1 MSGSSLVF
9 YDTSSAYYSGYY
21 LTGFRAISTERD
33 LRVRVSNPLPPRLAP
48 AVRDAEWQHLL
59 FAMALFR
66 LRVGDREWFFCIDA
80 HDSNALDAPGRPG
93 GYHLP
98 LLRSVDAWF
107 KVNYN
112 PEVVE
117 RTPELRPHRDKIHGI
132 AQFFPIRPA
141 MRFALCRRLVLPTT
155 LFGFRPGLDHKQPY
169 FGAMADARKRL
180 AELRNFPA
188 FSEIIG
194 CRGIPK
200 DIDIFF
206 VTSYRGNTR
215 HDKEMA
221 QRFRLIRRLL
231 ATRGLRVA
239 AGFTSFSDLPAK
251 YAGVHHPR
259 LDREEYTRTL
269 ARSRVVVY
277 TQGME
282 GCISSKFSLSMAVGN
297 AVVGEPLLN
306 NPGLVGE
313 NPHLAEQFAWD
324 DAVEIAERAVD
335 LASRQPEK
343 ASGLGALNAAMF
355 DRQMAPRAVADYVL
369 RTLTAQRMSRPGE
382 PLG

>member
-1 MSGSSLVF
+1 MSAASLVF

-21 LTGFRAISTERD
+21 LTGFRAISTEQD
-33 LRVRVSNPLPPRLAP
+33 LRVRVSNALPPRLAP

-80 HDSNALDAPGRPG
+80 HDANALDAPGKPG

-112 PEVVE
+112 PAVVD
-117 RTPELRPHRDKIHGI
+117 RTPELRPHRDKIRGI

-141 MRFALCRRLVLPTT
+141 MRLALCRRLVLPTT
-155 LFGFRPGLDHKQPY
+155 LFGFRPGLGHKQPY
-169 FGAMADARKRL
+169 VGAMADARKRL
-180 AELRNFPA
+180 AELRNFPT

-206 VTSYRGNTR
+206 VTSYRGNAR
-215 HDKEMA
+215 HANEMA
-221 QRFRLIRRLL
+221 QRYRLIKK
-231 ATRGLRVA
+231 LRVTHGLSVA
-239 AGFTSFSDLPAK
+239 TGFSSFGDLPDK
-251 YAGVHHPR
+251 YADVHHPR

-269 ARSRVVVY
+269 ARSRVAVY

-306 NPGLVGE
+306 NPDLVKE
-313 NPHLAEQFAWD
+313 NPHLAEQFAWR
-324 DAVEIAERAVD
+324 DADEIAARAVD

-343 ASGLGALNAAMF
+343 ARELGALNAAMF
-355 DRQMAPRAVADYVL
+355 DRQIAPRAVAEYVL
-369 RTLTAQRMSRPGE
+369 RTLSAR
-382 PLG
+382 